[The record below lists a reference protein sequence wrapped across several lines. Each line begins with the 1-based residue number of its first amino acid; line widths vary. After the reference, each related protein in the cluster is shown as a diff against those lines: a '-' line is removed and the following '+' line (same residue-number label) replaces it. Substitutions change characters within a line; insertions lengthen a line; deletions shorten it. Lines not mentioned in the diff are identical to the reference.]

1 MASILLIDDNEEFRK
16 LMQIGLSRLGHEVVL
31 ASDGDEGLRIFS
43 EQAFDLVITDIIMPG
58 KEGLET
64 IIELKRLRVQIP
76 IIAISGGG
84 LAGTRTFLRAAI
96 ELGAA
101 AALQKPVTLAAL
113 QEVILAHTQEGVEP
127 RARRK
132 SDENGVH

>member
-16 LMQIGLSRLGHEVVL
+16 LMQMGLTRFGHEVAL
-31 ASDGDEGLRIFS
+31 AGDGDEGLRMFG
-43 EQAFDLVITDIIMPG
+43 EQPFDLVITDIIMPG

-64 IIELKRLRVQIP
+64 IIELRRLHAQIP

-84 LAGTRTFLRAAI
+84 LVGTKTFLRAAL

-101 AALQKPVTLAAL
+101 AALQKPVTLAVL
-113 QEVILAHTQEGVEP
+113 QEVILSQITERREP
-127 RARRK
+127 QDRK
-132 SDENGVH
+132 CKP